1 MNRILEGERVILR
14 VFDPER
20 DHTHY
25 HAWMK
30 DNHFMRL
37 LDSDPIVFW
46 PKKMMKEWFEKHTD
60 DSITM
65 VIYRKGDETKPVG
78 FIELDGINRV
88 SGDSWVAI
96 GIGDRDDWGK
106 GYGTDAMRL
115 MLRYAFCQLNLHRVS
130 LSVFDYNPR
139 AIRSYEKAGF
149 MREGISPQFLERE
162 GERYDLVYMGILR
175 SEWQD
180 QCPETPLTDR

>member
-1 MNRILEGERVILR
+1 MNGILEGDKVSLR

-20 DHTHY
+20 DHMYY

-30 DNHFMRL
+30 DNQFMRL
-37 LDSDPIVFW
+37 LDSDPIIFW
-46 PKKMMKEWFEKHTD
+46 PKKMVKEWFEKQMD
-60 DSITM
+60 GSVTM
-65 VIYRKGDETKPVG
+65 AIFRKNDETKPVG
-78 FIELDGINRV
+78 FIALDGINWV
-88 SGDSWVAI
+88 SGDAWVAV
-96 GIGDRDDWGK
+96 GIGERDDWGK

-149 MREGISPQFLERE
+149 VREGVSPQFVERE
-162 GERYDLVYMGILR
+162 GKRYDMLYMGILR
-175 SEWQD
+175 SEWKEG
-180 QCPETPLTDR
+180 CPETPLIDR